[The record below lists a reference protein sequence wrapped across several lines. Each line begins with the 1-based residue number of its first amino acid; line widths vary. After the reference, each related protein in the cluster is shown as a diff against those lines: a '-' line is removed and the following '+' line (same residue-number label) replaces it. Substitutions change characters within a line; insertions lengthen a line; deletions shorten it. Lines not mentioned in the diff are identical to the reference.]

1 MITDKMFRA
10 FADETR
16 LRILHLLTKGE
27 LCVCDIM
34 SVLKSP
40 QSKVSR
46 HLGYLKSAGLVTDR
60 RDGIWKHYAL
70 AKPANKFQKQLIGCI
85 DGCLQDVPVLVA
97 DAQRFTAYRK
107 DKSRC
112 R

>member
-1 MITDKMFRA
+1 MIPADRVFRA

-27 LCVCDIM
+27 LCVCDLIE
-34 SVLKSP
+34 VIGAP

-46 HLGYLKSAGLVTDR
+46 HLSYLKRAGLVTDR
-60 RDGIWKHYAL
+60 KEGQWRHYSLAAPKSTFHKKMIACVGSCLDDAPAL
-70 AKPANKFQKQLIGCI
+70 KSDAKRLATSE
-85 DGCLQDVPVLVA
+85 
-97 DAQRFTAYRK
+97 RR
-107 DKSRC
+107 RC